1 MAIVKVGLNRPNA
14 SNLFEDD
21 FIKNI
26 EKNITTP
33 EEVRKEYSLHNF
45 PLDIESLLERLNIS
59 LVKKV
64 LDNDISGMLISDNGH
79 YTIVVEERHS
89 ENRQRF
95 TIAHEIAHYFLHK
108 NLQEK
113 FEDVVFFR
121 GTITNS
127 MEFQANN
134 FASELLMPKET
145 FLQQIKK
152 GKNKI
157 EELARF
163 FGVSSLAIRVRAK
176 QLNLVGHGL

>member
-1 MAIVKVGLNRPNA
+1 
-14 SNLFEDD
+14 
-21 FIKNI
+21 
-26 EKNITTP
+26 
-33 EEVRKEYSLHNF
+33 
-45 PLDIESLLERLNIS
+45 
-59 LVKKV
+59 
-64 LDNDISGMLISDNGH
+64 
-79 YTIVVEERHS
+79 
-89 ENRQRF
+89 
-95 TIAHEIAHYFLHK
+95 
-108 NLQEK
+108 
-113 FEDVVFFR
+113 
-121 GTITNS
+121 